1 MVVLHEDYTHELPV
15 FGTAH
20 RAVRDTAAACGIAAS
35 AAAEAGLRPK
45 SVIFVLGAV
54 SASARPP
61 LSWGTPVTL
70 KPKLRPPSPR
80 GTAVSALVPVLP
92 SARPPP

>member
-15 FGTAH
+15 FGAAH
-20 RAVRDTAAACGIAAS
+20 HAVRDTAAACGIAAS

-54 SASARPP
+54 SASVRPTLGAP
-61 LSWGTPVTL
+61 QTLSP
-70 KPKLRPPSPR
+70 KPSTKL
-80 GTAVSALVPVLP
+80 
-92 SARPPP
+92 